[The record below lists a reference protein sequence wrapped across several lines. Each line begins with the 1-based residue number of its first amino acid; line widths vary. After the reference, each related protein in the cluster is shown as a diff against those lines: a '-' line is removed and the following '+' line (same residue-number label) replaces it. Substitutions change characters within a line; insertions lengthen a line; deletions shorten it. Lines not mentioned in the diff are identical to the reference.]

1 MNKRFLLILV
11 LLINIT
17 FTGFAK
23 PVKVMFTYNLEEVTL
38 VYNDVVYKDCPKKVA
53 IDFDLGGSIIAFK
66 PGYESQTVKISQE
79 DVFSTYN
86 IKLNL
91 LENKFSANDLH
102 VELKKASFI
111 NYVTNFMQEEV
122 TEVIN
127 SKMNKSNITTYTE
140 NSIFKN
146 VKGNMQQYSI
156 GVEVLKSN
164 NKNGAYTHPYYLLS
178 HQKIKWYVLENAT
191 NNLLLELTTEGI
203 YMAYFKST
211 RGVVAS
217 DRLKEITVLALEEAT
232 QKFINSDEFKNLM
245 AEIASR

>member
-11 LLINIT
+11 LLVNVT
-17 FTGFAK
+17 FAGFSK
-23 PVKVMFTYNLEEVTL
+23 PVKVTFTYKLEDVTL
-38 VYNDVVYKDCPKKVA
+38 VYNDVVYKECPKKIA
-53 IDFDLGGSIIAFK
+53 IDFTLGGSIIAFK
-66 PGYESQTVKISQE
+66 SGYESQIINIAQE
-79 DVFSTYN
+79 EVFSSYD
-86 IKLNL
+86 INL
-91 LENKFSANDLH
+91 EPLENTFSANDVQ

-111 NYVTNFMQEEV
+111 NYVTNFTQEEV

-156 GVEVLKSN
+156 GVEVLKST

-178 HQKIKWYVLENAT
+178 HHKIKWYVLENAT
-191 NNLLLELTTEGI
+191 NNLLLELTTDGM

-232 QKFINSDEFKNLM
+232 QKFINSDEFKNIM
-245 AEIASR
+245 AEITSR